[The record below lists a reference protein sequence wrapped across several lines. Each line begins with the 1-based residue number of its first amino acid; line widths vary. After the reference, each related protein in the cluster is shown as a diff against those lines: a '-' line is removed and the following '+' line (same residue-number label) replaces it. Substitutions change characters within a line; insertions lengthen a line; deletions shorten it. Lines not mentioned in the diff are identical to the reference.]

1 MAPGRTMSTRRCRI
15 RHRRSADTDAPA
27 ANPRLLESRPGMDAL
42 PAGLGRDPGSARR
55 RRSAVAVVLTA
66 AASLTLGLGTAGCRS
81 DGEGETANPSALAAM
96 PSTEP
101 EIAPGSSNSPSLPT
115 PTSSTPTGEL
125 SREEWTYAG
134 RTGQRILTP
143 NYEIHTTIRYDKVV
157 ERLPLF
163 MEAALQHYR
172 SAVMELPPPPK
183 PMQSFVFHDRAEWET
198 KTVEVIPQ
206 QASQLRGLGR
216 GGFSTRGIAVLYY
229 LDWSGRSR
237 DTLAIAGHEGWHQY
251 TQTTFR
257 NQLPLWLEEGMATY
271 MEGHRWG
278 SPDSAPEFDP
288 QRNWERW
295 STLRSVIRRD
305 RLIPLRELVSK
316 SPQEFLAEGKGDLL
330 TYYAQVWALTRFIV
344 EFEDAKYRPALE
356 SILGAAVDG
365 TLNRTVAR
373 SPRVAAAGGRSRA
386 ILRSRVG
393 PWLLLAYVTEDLG
406 VFEREY
412 EQYCREL
419 VTRRRR

>member
-1 MAPGRTMSTRRCRI
+1 
-15 RHRRSADTDAPA
+15 
-27 ANPRLLESRPGMDAL
+27 
-42 PAGLGRDPGSARR
+42 
-55 RRSAVAVVLTA
+55 VLTA
-66 AASLTLGLGTAGCRS
+66 AASLALGLAVTGCRS
-81 DGEGETANPSALAAM
+81 DGDADTANPSAFAAV

-101 EIAPGSSNSPSLPT
+101 EIAPARGNGAETAASASNT
-115 PTSSTPTGEL
+115 RAGEL
-125 SREEWTYAG
+125 GREEWSYAG
-134 RTGQRILTP
+134 RTGQRIRTP
-143 NYEIHTTIRYDKVV
+143 NYEIHTTIRYDQVV

-172 SAVMELPPPPK
+172 SAVMDLPPPPS
-183 PMQSFVFHDRAEWET
+183 PMQSFVFHDRDEWEA
-198 KTVEVIPQ
+198 KTVEVIPR

-257 NQLPLWLEEGMATY
+257 DQLPLWLEEGLATY

-278 SPDSAPEFDP
+278 RSDSPPEFDP
-288 QRNWERW
+288 RRNWERW
-295 STLRSVIRRD
+295 SALRSVIRRD

-330 TYYAQVWALTRFIV
+330 TYYAQVWALTRFLV
-344 EFEDAKYRPALE
+344 EFEDGKYRPALE
-356 SILGAAVDG
+356 RILGDAVDG
-365 TLNRTVAR
+365 TLHRTVVR
-373 SPRVAAAGGRSRA
+373 SPRVAAAGGRARSVM
-386 ILRSRVG
+386 RSRVG

-406 VFEREY
+406 AFEREY
-412 EQYCREL
+412 AQFSRDL
-419 VTRRRR
+419 VSRRRR